1 MTEPEHRVA
10 RDAALLDMD
19 AGTMERLGAA
29 VMAVADEAVDS
40 IIREVPSYTGAL
52 SGRMGHV
59 IRGAVQLAL
68 GNFLK
73 VARSADGSDPSTP
86 IAQSTAAACLAP
98 AEVVCRGRALRDRGR
113 GVGTVGAARHL
124 EEVAE
129 SELYSTADDVH
140 HPAAEG
146 AGVAGHLPDDGVDGL

>member
-1 MTEPEHRVA
+1 MDESEHRVA
-10 RDAALLDMD
+10 REAALLDLDTRTMD
-19 AGTMERLGAA
+19 RLGTS
-29 VMAVADEAVDS
+29 VIAVADAAVDS

-98 AEVVCRGRALRDRGR
+98 AEVVC
-113 GVGTVGAARHL
+113 
-124 EEVAE
+124 
-129 SELYSTADDVH
+129 S
-140 HPAAEG
+140 
-146 AGVAGHLPDDGVDGL
+146 